1 MVEKLKKTEGE
12 NKGLR
17 KDINNMRAVINTSA
31 PSLGEEG
38 TKTIED
44 LKRQIVLMEEEN
56 IKLFNEKNIFM
67 SHKKPPLQVLLPL
80 IPPLAQKLL
89 QKKFSPYPYCNPLK
103 TNLLMNVLQTSDVKV
118 TASIEPVAK

>member
-1 MVEKLKKTEGE
+1 
-12 NKGLR
+12 
-17 KDINNMRAVINTSA
+17 MRAVVNTSA

-44 LKRQIVLMEEEN
+44 LKRQMVLMEEEN
-56 IKLFNEKNIFM
+56 IKLFNEKKIFM
-67 SHKKPPLQVLLPL
+67 SHKKHSPKVLRPL

-89 QKKFSPYPYCNPLK
+89 QKKFSTYLNGNPLR

-118 TASIEPVAK
+118 TASIQPVAKLNLKI